1 MYFLRHIP
9 NNLERKFLGEIWIGL
24 ETLHRLT
31 SENSYGLKIVMT
43 DFDNKKYFAFY
54 NRFKVIIAYAI
65 KL

>member
-1 MYFLRHIP
+1 MYLLHHIP
-9 NNLERKFLGEIWIGL
+9 NNLDRKFLGEIWIGL

-43 DFDNKKYFAFY
+43 DFDKKKYFAFY

-65 KL
+65 KW